1 MGLTVESAALGTKA
15 SEGKRRLVLRTPDA
29 HIAQELRASADY
41 YLAVDYIRHRY
52 GGRHGVRASEI
63 KTQVRRAY
71 ILCGDEGGFL
81 FES

>member
-1 MGLTVESAALGTKA
+1 MSPLLTDT
-15 SEGKRRLVLRTPDA
+15 
-29 HIAQELRASADY
+29 HIAQELPASADNY
-41 YLAVDYIRHRY
+41 VAVDYIRHRY